1 MFFKLILIAF
11 SLILFSCNK
20 EESSLP
26 SNSTSSSS
34 ALSSANDPNDF
45 SDLEKK
51 DDESCDT
58 TEDLEKKIEEKAKK
72 QEAFKLQGG
81 DEGCSTDH

>member
-1 MFFKLILIAF
+1 MKVILPLVCFLLI
-11 SLILFSCNK
+11 ILGCNK
-20 EESSLP
+20 EEAQSS
-26 SNSTSSSS
+26 SNLSTTSSAVSS
-34 ALSSANDPNDF
+34 SQDPNDF

-58 TEDLEKKIEEKAKK
+58 TEDLEKKIKEKSKK